1 MGQMTHTQVSSQIKL
16 SSTVAEN
23 DCTSVTKPP
32 DVCEDGKVVVE
43 ENILIVRAFKEQI
56 VFVWQMK
63 RGRKHQQKIQS
74 TGSTEAK
81 SRAGEKEEKQLIYFK
96 FG

>member
-1 MGQMTHTQVSSQIKL
+1 MAGK
-16 SSTVAEN
+16 

-32 DVCEDGKVVVE
+32 DVCDDGKVVVE
-43 ENILIVRAFKEQI
+43 ENIPIVQPFKKQI

-63 RGRKHQQKIQS
+63 RGRKHQQKVQS

-81 SRAGEKEEKQLIYFK
+81 SRAGEKEEKQLI
-96 FG
+96 